1 MRATHGRY
9 APKGDSL
16 GNSWRIAGDGTNW
29 GALSNCANLN
39 AYEAPQQKRS
49 VQTAILLAC
58 ARTCASSQTDDKC
71 ALHI

>member
-39 AYEAPQQKRS
+39 AYEAPQQKRF
-49 VQTAILLAC
+49 C
-58 ARTCASSQTDDKC
+58 ADCNSFGMRSH
-71 ALHI
+71 LRI